1 MKLKELSYA
10 QAGVDRKERDKA
22 KDFSLLQRIQPKD
35 SIRTPFNTLFPLK
48 GTDLYYTF
56 CSDGIGTKVL
66 LAQLAGRHDT
76 IGIDGVAMV
85 VNDVIRCGAKPE
97 SMVNAIDIKK
107 SEPLLLQE
115 IIKGINAG
123 ALEAECPVI
132 GGETADV
139 PELIKGVSEN
149 PYHINF
155 ACIGIAEKEKIIY
168 GNNLEKGDLIIG
180 LESNGVHSN
189 GISLVRKVLF
199 KEWNGCYEKAYYSE
213 ELKAKVLDE
222 VLKPTKIYVKPVL
235 KAMQKS
241 EVKGAA
247 HITGDAYLK
256 FNKFFP
262 FNPKIG
268 FEFELNKVKP
278 IFLFIQNSAK
288 GIGRKITEE
297 EMLKTFNM
305 GWGFALITAK
315 EKGEQLI
322 KLLEREKI
330 NAEKIGKITG
340 RKGRIEVKLKGKK
353 VELK

>member
-1 MKLKELSYA
+1 MKLKEISYSE
-10 QAGVDRKERDKA
+10 AGVDRKERDKA
-22 KDFSLLQRIQPKD
+22 KDFSLLHKIQPKN
-35 SIRTPFNTLFPLK
+35 SIRTPFNTLFPLR

-97 SMVNAIDIKK
+97 SMVNVIDIKK

-139 PELIKGVSEN
+139 PELINGISED

-155 ACIGIAEKEKIIY
+155 ACIGIVEKEKIIY
-168 GNNLEKGDLIIG
+168 GNNLKKGDIIIG

-189 GISLVRKVLF
+189 GISLARKVLF
-199 KEWNGCYEKAYYSE
+199 KEWNGCYEKEHYSE

-222 VLKPTKIYVKPVL
+222 VLKPTTIYVKPVL
-235 KAMQKS
+235 KAMRKI
-241 EVKGAA
+241 EVKGAI

-262 FNPKIG
+262 FNHKIG
-268 FEFELNKVKP
+268 FEFELNELKP
-278 IFLFIQNSAK
+278 IFSFIQESAK
-288 GIGRKITEE
+288 KIGRKITAE

-305 GWGFALITAK
+305 GWGFALITGK
-315 EKGEQLI
+315 ENEGQLI
-322 KLLEREKI
+322 KILESEKVKAKRI
-330 NAEKIGKITG
+330 GSVTDEKGKIL
-340 RKGRIEVKLKGKK
+340 VHWKGKK
-353 VELK
+353 IELK